1 MARRRIEFE
10 TDLIALCRRIGDE
23 VSVLLVE
30 ESSPKRPAKVVDHFK
45 CSTASLEERVLEA
58 RCGRLIAMLPS
69 TATLVRTVHVPSGT
83 ALQVE
88 SAIRIEAEARLLGS
102 APAHRSGLGLISLG
116 GPTPTG
122 LVVAW
127 PEALD
132 PGLPE
137 MMSEIDVTWVPEIAC
152 LALLAGD
159 APTTLTAVIDAD
171 GSTSAVVPTP
181 HGPVFRATRGDS
193 SRPAES
199 RLRPLVAESL
209 LGVDVEP
216 SSIEQTAS
224 RLLEDVDPR
233 LIDDSLLVSADAE
246 AAIQPLIDRPLD
258 DLGDL
263 APASARL
270 LVAALGVARSDNAE
284 LAGLRRYEH
293 REKPTLLGAVADR
306 LSDGRTAVTIATIAL
321 LLLILS
327 PLAFSGLRLMI
338 MQGKVDDLGSLEDR
352 VRRVENLKKVYQELD
367 QQAWSVTKLLGDISN
382 LMPEQIEL
390 VSVTITHGE
399 PVTVTGVAKRDAD
412 MTGFD
417 IVFDFNR
424 RLRSSGVFLDEG
436 PRPSIEQPDARGY
449 SDFKVTAELADPLR
463 PIRPKPEDDYAVLTY
478 RDRRYGPVD
487 DDGYLIVDPTARQD
501 RIDSM
506 IARGIDLTASLPPAT
521 AAVDSSSRARADS
534 PSTQPPRRSTEA
546 REDSGDDVAAETSSQ
561 DRSEARTEARS
572 RGRDDVR
579 SRDRGSSASRERDS
593 SRGSGQS
600 APASRDS
607 IRTKVI
613 EIPES
618 MSSEEIKT
626 LSNAEAKA
634 RLAKIAGARNAP
646 NATDEQKQSMKTE
659 WDTLLNH
666 IRETNP

>member
-10 TDLIALCRRIGDE
+10 TDLIAFCRRIDDE
-23 VSVLLVE
+23 ASVLLVE
-30 ESSPKRPAKVVDHFK
+30 ESSPKRPAKVVDHFT
-45 CSTASLEERVLEA
+45 CSAASLEERLLEA
-58 RCGRLIAMLPS
+58 RCGRLVAMLPS
-69 TATLVRTVHVPSGT
+69 TATLVRTVHVPAGS

-102 APAHRSGLGLISLG
+102 APAHRSGLGLISLE

-132 PGLPE
+132 PDLPE
-137 MMSEIDVTWVPEIAC
+137 MTSEIDVTWVPEIAC

-181 HGPVFRATRGDS
+181 YGPVFRATRGDS

-209 LGVDVEP
+209 LGVNVDP
-216 SSIEQTAS
+216 GSIEQTVA
-224 RLLEDVDPR
+224 RLVEDVDR
-233 LIDDSLLVSADAE
+233 HLIGDSLLLPADAD
-246 AAIQPLIDRPLD
+246 ATIQPLIDRPLD
-258 DLGDL
+258 DLTDL
-263 APASARL
+263 DPASARL
-270 LVAALGVARSDNAE
+270 LVAARGVARGDNAE

-293 REKPTLLGAVADR
+293 REKPTFLGAVANR

-321 LLLILS
+321 LLLIIS

-338 MQGKVDDLGSLEDR
+338 MRGKVDDLGSLEDR
-352 VRRVENLKKVYQELD
+352 VRRVENLKKVYEELD

-390 VSVTITHGE
+390 VSVTLTHGE

-424 RLRSSGVFLDEG
+424 RLRSSGVFLNEG

-449 SDFKVTAELADPLR
+449 SEFKVTAEVADPLR
-463 PIRPKPEDDYAVLTY
+463 QIRPNPEDDYAVLTY

-487 DDGYLIVDPTARQD
+487 DDGYLIIDPTARQE

-506 IARGIDLTASLPPAT
+506 IARGIDLTASLPPAQ
-521 AAVDSSSRARADS
+521 AKVDSSSRARAET
-534 PSTQPPRRSTEA
+534 PSAPPPRRSSEA
-546 REDSGDDVAAETSSQ
+546 PKDSGEDVASAPPSR
-561 DRSEARTEARS
+561 DRSEARSRDRDDARS
-572 RGRDDVR
+572 RERSSTSGRA
-579 SRDRGSSASRERDS
+579 RDTARN
-593 SRGSGQS
+593 SGQS

-607 IRTKVI
+607 IRTRVI
-613 EIPES
+613 EIPET

-646 NATDEQKQSMKTE
+646 NATDEQKQAMKME
-659 WDTLLNH
+659 WDILLNH